1 MAAPQY
7 LFWANIL
14 ILVPIGLGTLL
25 RPSVTDQ
32 GAFTESAGWRTL
44 VGSLWLAILAGSV
57 LGAVWPG
64 SFLWLLAFQ
73 VIYKSI
79 WLVTY
84 ALPRLRA
91 GRAREIPAGI
101 AGSFAVIVLVWPW
114 LIPWRQMVATLSP

>member
-1 MAAPQY
+1 MSAPQV

-25 RPSVTDQ
+25 KPSVTDQ
-32 GAFTESAGWRTL
+32 GAFAESAGWRTL

-57 LGAVWPG
+57 LGTIWPG

-73 VIYKSI
+73 IVYKFI
-79 WLVTY
+79 WLATY
-84 ALPRLRA
+84 ALPRLLA
-91 GRAREIPAGI
+91 GRHREVPAGI

-114 LIPWRQMVATLSP
+114 VLPWRQMVATLSA

>member
-1 MAAPQY
+1 MTAPQY

-44 VGSLWLAILAGSV
+44 VGSLWLAILAGSA
-57 LGAVWPG
+57 LGAVWP
-64 SFLWLLAFQ
+64 SCFLWLLAFQ

-79 WLVTY
+79 WLLTY
-84 ALPRLRA
+84 AFPRLVS
-91 GRAREIPAGI
+91 GRRQEVPTGI
-101 AGSFAVIVLVWPW
+101 AGSFLVIVLVWPW
-114 LIPWRQMVATLSP
+114 FIPWRQLVAAL

>member
-1 MAAPQY
+1 MSAPQV

-25 RPSVTDQ
+25 KPSVTDQ
-32 GAFTESAGWRTL
+32 GAFAESAGWRTL

-57 LGAVWPG
+57 LGTIWPS

-73 VIYKSI
+73 VVYKSI
-79 WLVTY
+79 WLATY
-84 ALPRLRA
+84 ALPRLLA
-91 GRAREIPAGI
+91 GRHREVPAGI

-114 LIPWRQMVATLSP
+114 VLPWRQMVATLSA